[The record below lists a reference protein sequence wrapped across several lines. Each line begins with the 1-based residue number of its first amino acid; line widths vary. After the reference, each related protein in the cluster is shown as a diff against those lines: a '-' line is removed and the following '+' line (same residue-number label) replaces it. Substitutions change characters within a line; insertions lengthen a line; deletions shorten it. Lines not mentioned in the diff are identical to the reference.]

1 MDQVSM
7 TQAAYADDRT
17 RSETSYQL
25 LGVMQADQGVIKRG
39 TLEEHQLK
47 EDGV

>member
-1 MDQVSM
+1 MDQVS
-7 TQAAYADDRT
+7 TAIGALADART
-17 RSETSYQL
+17 RSETFSQL
-25 LGVMQADQGVIKRG
+25 LEQTQAHLGVIKKA